1 MINKS
6 NNAYKS
12 IGEVAKIL
20 DLVNKKKGTLQT
32 HTIRFWESQFK
43 QIKPSVRAGKRRY
56 YSENDFQVIKKIKNL
71 LKDYG
76 MTIKGAKMLLDKDKT
91 NLDVNTAFDVDNEVF
106 KGNVKQRIK
115 NLKNLIT
122 DLKNIKNG
130 KKKLN

>member
-91 NLDVNTAFDVDNEVF
+91 NLDVNTAFDVYNEVF

>member
-1 MINKS
+1 MKNKNS
-6 NNAYKS
+6 DYIT
-12 IGEVAKIL
+12 IGQLAKKLNLI
-20 DLVNKKKGTLQT
+20 DEKTGKPQT

-56 YSENDFQVIKKIKNL
+56 YSENDFEIIKKIKKL

-76 MTIKGAKMLLDKDKT
+76 MTSKGAKMLLDKDKT
-91 NLDVNTAFDVDNEVF
+91 NLDVDAAFDVDSEAL
-106 KGNVKQRIK
+106 KGNIKERIK

-130 KKKLN
+130 KKKLK

>member
-1 MINKS
+1 MKNKNS
-6 NNAYKS
+6 DYIT
-12 IGEVAKIL
+12 IGQLAKKLNLI
-20 DLVNKKKGTLQT
+20 DGKTGKPQT

-43 QIKPSVRAGKRRY
+43 QIKPSVRTGKRRY
-56 YSENDFQVIKKIKNL
+56 YSENDFEIIKKIKKL

-91 NLDVNTAFDVDNEVF
+91 NLDVNAAFDVDSEAF
-106 KGNVKQRIK
+106 KGNIKERIK

-122 DLKNIKNG
+122 DLRNIKNG

>member
-1 MINKS
+1 MKNKNS
-6 NNAYKS
+6 DYIT
-12 IGEVAKIL
+12 IGQLAKKLKLI
-20 DLVNKKKGTLQT
+20 DEKTGKPQT

-43 QIKPSVRAGKRRY
+43 QIKPSVKAGKRRY
-56 YSENDFQVIKKIKNL
+56 YSENDFEIIKKIKKL
-71 LKDYG
+71 LKDHG

-91 NLDVNTAFDVDNEVF
+91 NLDVNTSFDVDSEAF
-106 KGNVKQRIK
+106 KGNIKQRIK

>member
-1 MINKS
+1 MKNKNS
-6 NNAYKS
+6 DYIT
-12 IGEVAKIL
+12 IGQLAKKLNLI
-20 DLVNKKKGTLQT
+20 DEKTGKPQT

-56 YSENDFQVIKKIKNL
+56 YSENDFEIIKKIKKL

-91 NLDVNTAFDVDNEVF
+91 NLDVEAAFDVDSEAL
-106 KGNVKQRIK
+106 KGNIKERIK
-115 NLKNLIT
+115 NLKNLVT

>member
-1 MINKS
+1 MKNKNPEYITIS
-6 NNAYKS
+6 QL
-12 IGEVAKIL
+12 AKKLNLI
-20 DLVNKKKGTLQT
+20 DEKTGKPQT

-115 NLKNLIT
+115 NLKN
-122 DLKNIKNG
+122 IKNG

>member
-1 MINKS
+1 MKNKNS
-6 NNAYKS
+6 DYIT
-12 IGEVAKIL
+12 IGQLAKKLNLI
-20 DLVNKKKGTLQT
+20 DEKTGKPQT

-43 QIKPSVRAGKRRY
+43 QIKPSVRTGKRRY
-56 YSENDFQVIKKIKNL
+56 YSENDFEIIKKIKKL

-91 NLDVNTAFDVDNEVF
+91 NLDVNAAFDVDSEAF
-106 KGNVKQRIK
+106 KGNIKERIK

-122 DLKNIKNG
+122 NLKNIKNG

>member
-1 MINKS
+1 MKNKNSDYITIGQLAKKLNLINEKTG
-6 NNAYKS
+6 KP
-12 IGEVAKIL
+12 
-20 DLVNKKKGTLQT
+20 QT

-43 QIKPSVRAGKRRY
+43 QIKPSIKAGKRRY
-56 YSENDFQVIKKIKNL
+56 YSEKDFEVIKKIKKL
-71 LKDYG
+71 LKDHG
-76 MTIKGAKMLLDKDKT
+76 MTIKGAKVLLDKDKT
-91 NLDVNTAFDVDNEVF
+91 NLDVNTAFDVDSEAF

>member
-1 MINKS
+1 MKNKNS
-6 NNAYKS
+6 DYIT
-12 IGEVAKIL
+12 IGQLAKKLNLI
-20 DLVNKKKGTLQT
+20 DEKTGKPQT

-43 QIKPSVRAGKRRY
+43 QIKPSVKAGKRRY
-56 YSENDFQVIKKIKNL
+56 YSENDFEIIKKIKKL
-71 LKDYG
+71 LKDHG

-91 NLDVNTAFDVDNEVF
+91 NLDVNTSFDVDSEAF
-106 KGNVKQRIK
+106 KGNIKQRIK

>member
-1 MINKS
+1 MKNKNS
-6 NNAYKS
+6 DYIT
-12 IGEVAKIL
+12 IGQLAKKLNLI
-20 DLVNKKKGTLQT
+20 DEKTGKPQT

-56 YSENDFQVIKKIKNL
+56 YSENDFQIIKKIKKL

-91 NLDVNTAFDVDNEVF
+91 NLDVEAAFDVDSEAL
-106 KGNVKQRIK
+106 KGNIKERIK
-115 NLKNLIT
+115 NLKNLVT

>member
-1 MINKS
+1 MKNKNS
-6 NNAYKS
+6 DYIT
-12 IGEVAKIL
+12 IGQLAKKLNLI
-20 DLVNKKKGTLQT
+20 DEKTGKPQT

-56 YSENDFQVIKKIKNL
+56 YSENDFEIIKKIKKL

-76 MTIKGAKMLLDKDKT
+76 MTIKGAKMLLDNDKT
-91 NLDVNTAFDVDNEVF
+91 NLDVEAAFDVDSEAL
-106 KGNVKQRIK
+106 KGNIKERIK
-115 NLKNLIT
+115 NLKNLVT

>member
-1 MINKS
+1 MKNKNS
-6 NNAYKS
+6 DYIT
-12 IGEVAKIL
+12 IGQLAKKLNLI
-20 DLVNKKKGTLQT
+20 DEKTGKPQT

-56 YSENDFQVIKKIKNL
+56 YSENDFEIIKKIKKL

-91 NLDVNTAFDVDNEVF
+91 NLDVKAAFDVDSEAL
-106 KGNVKQRIK
+106 KGNIKERIK

>member
-1 MINKS
+1 MKNKNSDYITIGQLAKKLNLINEKTG
-6 NNAYKS
+6 KP
-12 IGEVAKIL
+12 
-20 DLVNKKKGTLQT
+20 QT

-43 QIKPSVRAGKRRY
+43 QIKPSIKAGKRRY
-56 YSENDFQVIKKIKNL
+56 YSENDFEVIKKIKKL
-71 LKDYG
+71 LKDHG
-76 MTIKGAKMLLDKDKT
+76 MTIKGAKVLLDKDKT
-91 NLDVNTAFDVDNEVF
+91 NLDVNTAFDVDSEAF

>member
-1 MINKS
+1 M
-6 NNAYKS
+6 
-12 IGEVAKIL
+12 
-20 DLVNKKKGTLQT
+20 
-32 HTIRFWESQFK
+32 
-43 QIKPSVRAGKRRY
+43 
-56 YSENDFQVIKKIKNL
+56 VIKKIKNL

-91 NLDVNTAFDVDNEVF
+91 NLDVNTAFDVDNEAF
-106 KGNVKQRIK
+106 KGNIKQRIK

>member
-1 MINKS
+1 MKNKNPEYITIS
-6 NNAYKS
+6 QL
-12 IGEVAKIL
+12 AKKLNLI
-20 DLVNKKKGTLQT
+20 DEKTGKPQT

-56 YSENDFQVIKKIKNL
+56 YSENDFEIIKKIKKL

-91 NLDVNTAFDVDNEVF
+91 NLDVEAAFDVDSEAL
-106 KGNVKQRIK
+106 KGNIKERIK

>member
-1 MINKS
+1 MKNKNS
-6 NNAYKS
+6 DYIT
-12 IGEVAKIL
+12 IGQLAKKLKLI
-20 DLVNKKKGTLQT
+20 DEKTGKPQT

-56 YSENDFQVIKKIKNL
+56 YSENDFEVIKKIKKL

-91 NLDVNTAFDVDNEVF
+91 NLDVNAAFDVDNEAF
-106 KGNVKQRIK
+106 KGNIKQRIK

-122 DLKNIKNG
+122 DLKSIKNG

>member
-1 MINKS
+1 MKNKNS
-6 NNAYKS
+6 DYIT
-12 IGEVAKIL
+12 IGQLAKKLNLI
-20 DLVNKKKGTLQT
+20 DEKTGKPQT

-56 YSENDFQVIKKIKNL
+56 YSENDFEIIKKIKKL

-91 NLDVNTAFDVDNEVF
+91 NLDVEAAFDVDSEAL
-106 KGNVKQRIK
+106 KGNIKERIK
-115 NLKNLIT
+115 NLKNLIS